1 MKTISVVMVKGE
13 HPMETIKTRIT
24 KLLTSKPELLQNL
37 NLSPRRVLLLV
48 NHLIENGVTIRE
60 RGRWEPH
67 PNHPGFDRCP
77 ICHDCI
83 IGNDWA
89 DGKKWNFC
97 PHCGSDLREEGSEE
111 ND

>member
-1 MKTISVVMVKGE
+1 
-13 HPMETIKTRIT
+13 MEAIKTRIT

-48 NHLIENGVTIRE
+48 NHLIANGVTIRE

-67 PNHPGFDRCP
+67 PDYPGFDRCP

-83 IGNDWA
+83 IGDDWGD
-89 DGKKWNFC
+89 DGEKWNFC
-97 PHCGSDLREEGSEE
+97 PHCGSDLREERSEE
-111 ND
+111 NV